1 MGSNVRRVL
10 SWELQASALLVALF
24 SVGMLRHKV
33 DLDYTLPELVD
44 LSRYPIDELRGA
56 AGRALVARARED
68 LRTTGCASFPGF
80 LGAAAL
86 ADAVE
91 EAASKAPAAFATD
104 ATHNAYQLSASDS
117 SLPDAHVRNL
127 RMRTRVASTA
137 YDELAA
143 DGALRR
149 LYANDVFLDLVG
161 AVTGARVFRLDD
173 ALGAASINVFEPA
186 WEHAWHYDESE
197 FTVTLSLQ
205 TADRGGAFELTP
217 PLRGESGG
225 DDAFAATAAVVN
237 ARSAYAAEP
246 RGGAAPPVRTA
257 PFEPGTLQSFAGRYS
272 LHRVSPVEGDATRLV
287 AVYCFN
293 RDPGF
298 VNTPEVQRMFWGR
311 ALRP

>member
-1 MGSNVRRVL
+1 MGWNVRRVL

-68 LRTTGCASFPGF
+68 LRTSGCASFPGF

-91 EAASKAPAAFATD
+91 EAARKAPAAFATD
-104 ATHNAYQLSASDS
+104 ATHNAYQLSTSDL
-117 SLPDAHVRNL
+117 SLPEAHVRNL

-197 FTVTLSLQ
+197 YTVTLSLQ
-205 TADRGGAFELTP
+205 TADEGGAFEFTK
-217 PLRGESGG
+217 PLRNSS
-225 DDAFAATAAVVN
+225 DDLAAAATAAVV
-237 ARSAYAAEP
+237 STHSTYDAAP
-246 RGGAAPPVRTA
+246 RGGASTPAVSAA
-257 PFEPGTLQSFAGRYS
+257 PFAPGTLQIFAGRYS
-272 LHRVSPVEGDATRLV
+272 LHRVAPVVGASQRLV
-287 AVYCFN
+287 AVFCFA
-293 RDPGF
+293 DAPGF
-298 VNTPEVQRMFWGR
+298 VNTPDVQQMFWGR
-311 ALRP
+311 TA